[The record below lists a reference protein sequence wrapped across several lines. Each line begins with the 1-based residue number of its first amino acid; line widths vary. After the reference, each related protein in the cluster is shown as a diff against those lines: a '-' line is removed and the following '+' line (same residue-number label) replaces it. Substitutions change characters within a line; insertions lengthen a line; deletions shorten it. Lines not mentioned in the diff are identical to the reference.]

1 MYNSIYDNSEYFK
14 KYLDT
19 ISYTKASK
27 RKILDTVIDKITLP
41 VNKKVCLLPCDVGM
55 YYQILKELEP
65 ANEFILI
72 DKSQIPLKYISNKNT
87 HTQTKYIKADIS
99 EKFEFQLNF
108 DIAFTFLALQHIKD
122 IEQFFNNVIYSL
134 NKNGVFVIVT
144 FSDSDINN
152 NIMSEFFGNNEH
164 SFHTSRD
171 IENNLYKSGFQNIET
186 AEISFDIEIKE
197 NEIPFIFNKF
207 SNSFLYKQTQEKI
220 GDFYQFLKDKVIEGF
235 LKVNHNYTLIIAKTY
250 SNEYN

>member
-19 ISYTKASK
+19 ISYTKESK
-27 RKILDTVIDKITLP
+27 RKILNAVIDKITLP
-41 VNKKVCLLPCDVGM
+41 VNKKVCFLPCDVGM

-72 DKSQIPLKYISNKNT
+72 DKSQIPLKYIYNKNT

-122 IEQFFNNVIYSL
+122 IEQFFNNVFNGL
-134 NKNGVFVIVT
+134 KENGVFAIAT
-144 FSDSDINN
+144 FSNSDVKN
-152 NIMSEFFGNNEH
+152 NIMSEYFGDEEH
-164 SFHTSRD
+164 KFYSTED
-171 IENNLYKSGFQNIET
+171 IKNHLLRIGFQHIQIKEL
-186 AEISFDIEIKE
+186 SFDTRIQED
-197 NEIPFIFNKF
+197 EIPCIFSKF
-207 SNSFLYKQTQEKI
+207 SNSFLYRQPQARIAGFHEFLRKKNQNGYITICHRYSIITSKKI
-220 GDFYQFLKDKVIEGF
+220 GK
-235 LKVNHNYTLIIAKTY
+235 
-250 SNEYN
+250 